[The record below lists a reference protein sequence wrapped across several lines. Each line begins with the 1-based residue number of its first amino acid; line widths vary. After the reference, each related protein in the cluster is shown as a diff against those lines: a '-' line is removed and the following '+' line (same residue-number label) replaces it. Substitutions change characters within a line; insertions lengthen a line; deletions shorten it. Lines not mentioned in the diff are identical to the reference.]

1 MKALETCAST
11 KSLGSQLASFKQFS
25 PAINFLLPLCEFELC
40 KYSAPKSDME
50 WDKLGD
56 FVEIWCF

>member
-50 WDKLGD
+50 RD
-56 FVEIWCF
+56 